1 MKVTRYRVVITVEF
15 NAGLGDLDGARRA
28 ANELVMILHRGRSK
42 ITNIVD
48 VGVEAGEPEA
58 IGEDDI
64 PGPDDEEEEL
74 E

>member
-1 MKVTRYRVVITVEF
+1 MMATRYMVITVEF

-28 ANELVMILHRGRSK
+28 ANELVMILHRGRCE
-42 ITNIVD
+42 ITNILD

-58 IGEDDI
+58 IWEEDI
-64 PGPDDEEEEL
+64 PWPDDEEEL